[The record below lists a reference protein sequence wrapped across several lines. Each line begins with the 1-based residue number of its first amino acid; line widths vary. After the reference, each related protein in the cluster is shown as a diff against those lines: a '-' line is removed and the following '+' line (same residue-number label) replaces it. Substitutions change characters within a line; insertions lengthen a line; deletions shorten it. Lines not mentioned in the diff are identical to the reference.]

1 MKVSD
6 AGIPPC
12 SATTVAVVNV
22 RRNLQDPRFKRGE
35 WTVTIKETHTLTET
49 IVKVEA
55 EDNDEKVSVSSSTI
69 LTELAYIE
77 LRHLD
82 VLHFVIEECRSPWLY
97 SQVWLHV
104 I

>member
-1 MKVSD
+1 M
-6 AGIPPC
+6 
-12 SATTVAVVNV
+12 
-22 RRNLQDPRFKRGE
+22 
-35 WTVTIKETHTLTET
+35 LTET

-77 LRHLD
+77 LSHLD
-82 VLHFVIEECRSPWLY
+82 ILHFVIEECRRPWLY

-104 I
+104 NLLSIICPGTIVCGI